1 MEIPDKA
8 WIAVGM
14 ILAAVIAGLISF
26 VNILIAKDQ
35 KTTELRQA
43 WIDALRQVT
52 SEFTAH
58 TMTMVSLRNVTR
70 PVVEQS
76 YKKEESRALAFS
88 KLKEFFE
95 EQSRPSLE
103 LRNRIL
109 LYLNPKEHVELI
121 RDIEELH
128 RASYLDS
135 KLDGDAAFAIAEKV
149 LKKTQVVLK
158 NEWER
163 VKRGER
169 FYRFTKYVLA
179 FILVVTLIGV
189 VYYAT
194 ARFWGLLFSAT
205 VKP

>member
-8 WIAVGM
+8 WIAVGT
-14 ILAAVIAGLISF
+14 IIAAVIAGLISF

-58 TMTMVSLRNVTR
+58 AMTMVSLRNITR
-70 PVVEQS
+70 PVVIDNLN
-76 YKKEESRALAFS
+76 KEEGNRDLAFS
-88 KLKEFFE
+88 RLKDFFE

-121 RDIEELH
+121 QDIEELH

-135 KLDGDAAFAIAEKV
+135 KLDGEEAFAIAEKV
-149 LKKTQVVLK
+149 LKKTQVLLK
-158 NEWER
+158 KEWER

-169 FYRFTKYVLA
+169 FYRTTKYVLA
-179 FILVVTLIGV
+179 FVLVVTLISV
-189 VYYAT
+189 VYLT
-194 ARFWGLLFSAT
+194 AQFWEQLFSVT
-205 VKP
+205 LKP

>member
-1 MEIPDKA
+1 MDIPDKA

-52 SEFTAH
+52 SDFTAH
-58 TMTMVSLRNVTR
+58 TITMVSLRNVTL
-70 PVVEQS
+70 PVVEQ
-76 YKKEESRALAFS
+76 YHKEEGNRALAFS
-88 KLKEFFE
+88 KLEEFFE

-121 RDIEELH
+121 CDIEELH

-135 KLDGDAAFAIAEKV
+135 KLNGDEAFAIAEKV
-149 LKKTQVVLK
+149 LKETQVVLK

-163 VKRGER
+163 VKRG
-169 FYRFTKYVLA
+169 
-179 FILVVTLIGV
+179 
-189 VYYAT
+189 
-194 ARFWGLLFSAT
+194 
-205 VKP
+205 